1 MHALYAGSLGLAA
14 ALVGSLAAPPTAQ
27 ATEPTSPEPLAQP
40 ATEALAAAVNADLV
54 DSELPSNA
62 ELDDAAPPACD
73 GKCKVLALTEKALPG
88 FGAAQIIGVLL
99 YPEER
104 GVSINSSDGTPAL
117 TFTVMP
123 TKIGRGQGLVAI
135 HRF

>member
-1 MHALYAGSLGLAA
+1 MNALYAGSLGIAA
-14 ALVGSLAAPPTAQ
+14 AVLGSLVDPATAL
-27 ATEPTSPEPLAQP
+27 ATEPSAPEPLAQP
-40 ATEALAAAVNADLV
+40 AAEASVDLSTDLV
-54 DSELPSNA
+54 DSELSGTGS
-62 ELDDAAPPACD
+62 EHDDAAAKACD

-104 GVSINSSDGTPAL
+104 GVSIKSSDGTPAL

-123 TKIGRGQGLVAI
+123 TKISRGQGLVAI

>member
-1 MHALYAGSLGLAA
+1 
-14 ALVGSLAAPPTAQ
+14 
-27 ATEPTSPEPLAQP
+27 
-40 ATEALAAAVNADLV
+40 
-54 DSELPSNA
+54 
-62 ELDDAAPPACD
+62 
-73 GKCKVLALTEKALPG
+73 LALTEKALPG

-123 TKIGRGQGLVAI
+123 TKIARGQGLVAI